1 MRVIPVGS
9 LHSSAQCNNAH
20 SSLPGA
26 AGRPFGENDM
36 KDEKYLKAFLPAEVY
51 KDYQANVPEC
61 PPECHPESLFN
72 SDEDRM
78 FCGLTV
84 AIEDAAERIGSEVF
98 EAIGHTAAEAREFYD
113 QGALD
118 DVAAWMAAEIVR
130 RRYKNFD
137 EVRGFIRGRALVD
150 VSDAMLREALDD

>member
-1 MRVIPVGS
+1 MTT
-9 LHSSAQCNNAH
+9 A
-20 SSLPGA
+20 
-26 AGRPFGENDM
+26 E
-36 KDEKYLKAFLPAEVY
+36 YLKSFLPAEVY
-51 KDYQANVPEC
+51 KDYQANRPAY
-61 PPECHPESLFN
+61 HPESLFN

-78 FCGLTV
+78 FCGLTM
-84 AIEDAAERIGSEVF
+84 ALEREAERIGIEVF
-98 EAIGHTAAEAREFYD
+98 EANGHTAAEAREFYD

-118 DVAAWMAAEIVR
+118 DVAAWIAAEIVR

>member
-1 MRVIPVGS
+1 MKRQQTTAEY
-9 LHSSAQCNNAH
+9 LHS
-20 SSLPGA
+20 
-26 AGRPFGENDM
+26 
-36 KDEKYLKAFLPAEVY
+36 FLPAEVY
-51 KDYQANVPEC
+51 KDYRANVPEC
-61 PPECHPESLFN
+61 HLESMFN

-78 FCGLTV
+78 FCGLTM
-84 AIEDAAERIGSEVF
+84 AIKDEAERVGIEVF
-98 EAIGHTAAEAREFYD
+98 EANGHTAAEAREFYD

-118 DVAAWMAAEIVR
+118 DVAAWIAAEIVR

>member
-1 MRVIPVGS
+1 MRVIPAGS

-36 KDEKYLKAFLPAEVY
+36 KDEEYLKSFLPAEVY
-51 KDYQANVPEC
+51 KDYQANLPAY
-61 PPECHPESLFN
+61 HPESMFN

-78 FCGLTV
+78 FCGLTM
-84 AIEDAAERIGSEVF
+84 ALEREAERIGIEVF
-98 EAIGHTAAEAREFYD
+98 EQNGHTKAEAQEFYD
-113 QGALD
+113 QGVLD
-118 DVAAWMAAEIVR
+118 DVAAWIAAEIVR

-137 EVRGFIRGRALVD
+137 EVRGFIRGRALDD
-150 VSDAMLREALDD
+150 VSDALLREALDD

>member
-1 MRVIPVGS
+1 
-9 LHSSAQCNNAH
+9 
-20 SSLPGA
+20 
-26 AGRPFGENDM
+26 M
-36 KDEKYLKAFLPAEVY
+36 KRQQTTAEYLKSFLPAEVY
-51 KDYQANVPEC
+51 KDYWANV
-61 PPECHPESLFN
+61 PECHPESMFN

-78 FCGLTV
+78 FCGLTM
-84 AIEDAAERIGSEVF
+84 ALEREAERIGIEVF
-98 EAIGHTAAEAREFYD
+98 EQNGHTKAEAQEFYD
-113 QGALD
+113 QGVLD

>member
-1 MRVIPVGS
+1 
-9 LHSSAQCNNAH
+9 
-20 SSLPGA
+20 
-26 AGRPFGENDM
+26 M
-36 KDEKYLKAFLPAEVY
+36 KRQQTTAEYLKAFLPAEVY
-51 KDYQANVPEC
+51 KDYWANVPEG
-61 PPECHPESLFN
+61 HPESMFN

-78 FCGLTV
+78 FCGLTM
-84 AIEDAAERIGSEVF
+84 ALEREAERIGIEVF
-98 EAIGHTAAEAREFYD
+98 EQNGHTAAEAREFYD

-118 DVAAWMAAEIVR
+118 DVAAWIAAEIVR

>member
-1 MRVIPVGS
+1 
-9 LHSSAQCNNAH
+9 
-20 SSLPGA
+20 
-26 AGRPFGENDM
+26 M
-36 KDEKYLKAFLPAEVY
+36 KRQQTTAEYLKSFLPAEVY

-61 PPECHPESLFN
+61 HPESMFN

-78 FCGLTV
+78 FCGLTM
-84 AIEDAAERIGSEVF
+84 AIEDEAERIGVEVF
-98 EAIGHTAAEAREFYD
+98 EQNGHTAAEAREFYD

-130 RRYKNFD
+130 RRYKTFD
-137 EVRGFIRGRALVD
+137 EVRSFIRGRALVD

>member
-1 MRVIPVGS
+1 
-9 LHSSAQCNNAH
+9 
-20 SSLPGA
+20 
-26 AGRPFGENDM
+26 M
-36 KDEKYLKAFLPAEVY
+36 KRQQTTAEYLKSFLPAEVY
-51 KDYQANVPEC
+51 KDYRANV
-61 PPECHPESLFN
+61 PECHPESLFN

-78 FCGLTV
+78 FCGLTM
-84 AIEDAAERIGSEVF
+84 AIEDEAERIGIEVF
-98 EAIGHTAAEAREFYD
+98 EANGHTAAEAREFYD

-137 EVRGFIRGRALVD
+137 EVKGFIRGRALVD

>member
-1 MRVIPVGS
+1 
-9 LHSSAQCNNAH
+9 
-20 SSLPGA
+20 
-26 AGRPFGENDM
+26 M
-36 KDEKYLKAFLPAEVY
+36 KDEEYLKAFLPAEVY
-51 KDYQANVPEC
+51 KAYRANVPEY
-61 PPECHPESLFN
+61 HPESFFN

-78 FCGLTV
+78 FCGQTMAL
-84 AIEDAAERIGSEVF
+84 EREAARIGIEVF
-98 EAIGHTAAEAREFYD
+98 EQNGHTAAEAREFYD

-137 EVRGFIRGRALVD
+137 EVRRFIRGRALVD

>member
-1 MRVIPVGS
+1 MKRQQTTVEYLKS
-9 LHSSAQCNNAH
+9 F
-20 SSLPGA
+20 LPG
-26 AGRPFGENDM
+26 
-36 KDEKYLKAFLPAEVY
+36 EVY
-51 KDYQANVPEC
+51 KDYRANVPE
-61 PPECHPESLFN
+61 SMFN

-78 FCGLTV
+78 FCGLTM
-84 AIEDAAERIGSEVF
+84 AIEDEAERIGVEVF
-98 EAIGHTAAEAREFYD
+98 EQNGHTAAEAREFYD